1 MIKIEKSKSKKI
13 SKTNQAKKEDKKI
26 VCYKLFFAGCI
37 ATFCFLGLICRLSY
51 LQFIKGKEYSQMA
64 YNQQMKNKIISPK
77 RGTIYDCNGEILAL
91 SVAVDTV
98 SINPGKVCN
107 QNNKKVDDKIVAEG
121 LSQIFSLDYEETLK
135 KVSSD
140 KSVVIISRKVETEK
154 ITELQKW
161 MKEVGITT
169 GINIDEDSK
178 RYYPNNDVASN
189 LIGFCSTDNVG
200 LWGIEERWN
209 DTLTG
214 TSGKIVTA
222 KNVNGEAISDE
233 NEQYVAVENG
243 SNIYLTIDAKIQG
256 IAEKYLEQ
264 AVTENKCT
272 NGGNVIIMNPQN
284 GDILA
289 MATYPDYNLN
299 DPFAI
304 TPLGIAQEEWD
315 ALPQEE
321 QSADLLNLWKNRAV
335 SDLYEPGSTFKL
347 ITAAVGLEENIVSTD
362 TEGDFFC
369 TGSYHVGDRDISC
382 WKKDGSHGVQ
392 TLRQALQNSCNPAFM
407 QLGQRIG
414 HRTLYKYYEAFELF
428 SKVGDDIAKAYEG
441 IFFDENKIV
450 PVELA
455 TMSFGQRITITPL
468 QLISSVSAIAN
479 DGVYVKPRIVKQIE
493 NTDEKSIENVEV
505 QEIRQ
510 VISLE
515 TSQKIKNMMQ
525 SVVTHGTGRYAKVEG
540 YSVGG
545 KSGTSEP
552 TEANADEGY
561 VASFIAISPI
571 ENTQV
576 VVLVILYDPQGVS
589 HQGGQTAGPVAAQI
603 LSEVLPYMG
612 IPADTTETTQAEDN
626 LSIVPN
632 VVDKTVAEAKK
643 ILTSAGFN
651 VQINISGDEN
661 TTLVSDQTPKSG
673 IKLATGAT
681 IYLYTA
687 ENEARVSTTVP
698 NVKGMSVSDATN
710 TLRAAKLNI
719 TVEGTKGIVVSQE
732 PSYET
737 EQEVGT
743 VVHVVIK
750 EELKDGQ

>member
-299 DPFAI
+299 DPFSI
-304 TPLGIAQEEWD
+304 TPLGIPQEEWD

-362 TEGDFFC
+362 TEGDFYC

>member
-1 MIKIEKSKSKKI
+1 
-13 SKTNQAKKEDKKI
+13 
-26 VCYKLFFAGCI
+26 
-37 ATFCFLGLICRLSY
+37 
-51 LQFIKGKEYSQMA
+51 MA

-140 KSVVIISRKVETEK
+140 KSVVVIAKKVETEK

-299 DPFAI
+299 DPFSI

-321 QSADLLNLWKNRAV
+321 QSTELLNLWKNRAV

-362 TEGDFFC
+362 TEGDFYC

-428 SKVGDDIAKAYEG
+428 SKVGDDIAKANEG
-441 IFFDENKIV
+441 IFFNEDKIV

-510 VISLE
+510 VVSLE

-525 SVVTHGTGRYAKVEG
+525 SVVTNGTGRYAKVEG

-612 IPADTTETTQAEDN
+612 IPADTTEATQEEDN

-710 TLRAAKLNI
+710 ALRAAKLNI
-719 TVEGTKGIVVSQE
+719 TVEGTKGIVVSQD